1 MKGSSGETM
10 LAVPVFNMQGKRTGE
25 VEVAPSSLGGR
36 VRPQL
41 IKQAVVAYLDHQWQ
55 KSARTKG
62 RSEVQGSTRKL
73 YRQKGT
79 GNARAGMIR
88 TPVRKGGGRTFAKRV
103 PTSTKE
109 FPKKMRRLAR
119 DNAILAK
126 IQANEVMI
134 LEDLKCPKPKTK
146 VLAAMLSA
154 LGVERGCLMAMHE
167 TDSNAYKS
175 GRNIPRTDIRVVD
188 DVHAYDVLRRPQ
200 VIFTKAA
207 FSRITGGGKAKE

>member
-1 MKGSSGETM
+1 VI
-10 LAVPVFNMQGKRTGE
+10 AVPVFNMKGKRTGE
-25 VEVAPSSLGGR
+25 VEIDPESLGGR
-36 VRPQL
+36 VRPEL
-41 IKQAVVAYLDHQWQ
+41 IKQAVVAYLNHQWQ

-62 RSEVQGSTRKL
+62 RGDVKGSTRKL

-103 PTSTKE
+103 PRMTKD

-119 DNAILAK
+119 NNAVLAK
-126 IQANEVMI
+126 IQANKVMI
-134 LEDLKCPKPKTK
+134 LDDLKCPEPKTK
-146 VLAAMLSA
+146 VFASMLMA
-154 LGVERGCLMAMHE
+154 LGVERGCLVAMHE
-167 TDSNAYKS
+167 PDSNAYKS

-188 DVHAYDVLRRPQ
+188 EVHAYDVLRRPQ

-207 FSRITGGGKAKE
+207 FSRLTIPAKAKG

>member
-1 MKGSSGETM
+1 M
-10 LAVPVFNMQGKRTGE
+10 LAVPVFNMKGKRTGE
-25 VEVAPSSLGGR
+25 VEVDPASLGGH

-62 RSEVQGSTRKL
+62 RADVQGSTRKL

-88 TPVRKGGGRTFAKRV
+88 TPVRKGGGRTFAKRI
-103 PTSTKE
+103 PPSTKE

-134 LEDLKCPKPKTK
+134 LEDLRCPQPKTK
-146 VLAAMLSA
+146 VFASMLSA
-154 LGVERGCLMAMHE
+154 LGIDRGCLVAMHE
-167 TDSNAYKS
+167 ADSNEI
-175 GRNIPRTDIRVVD
+175 GRAHV
-188 DVHAYDVLRRPQ
+188 
-200 VIFTKAA
+200 
-207 FSRITGGGKAKE
+207 

>member
-1 MKGSSGETM
+1 M
-10 LAVPVFNMQGKRTGE
+10 LAVPVFNMQGKRKGE
-25 VEVAPSSLGGR
+25 VEVDPASLGGH

-41 IKQAVVAYLDHQWQ
+41 LKQAVVAYLDHQWQ

-62 RSEVQGSTRKL
+62 RADVKGSTRKL

-103 PTSTKE
+103 PPSTKE

-134 LEDLKCPKPKTK
+134 LEELQCPEPKTK
-146 VLAAMLSA
+146 SFAAMLTA
-154 LGVERGCLMAMHE
+154 LGVHRGCLVAMHKP
-167 TDSNAYKS
+167 DSNAYKS
-175 GRNIPRTDIRVVD
+175 GRNIPQTDIRVVN
-188 DVHAYDVLRRPQ
+188 DVNAYDVLRRPR

-207 FSRITGGGKAKE
+207 FSLITTGAVAKE